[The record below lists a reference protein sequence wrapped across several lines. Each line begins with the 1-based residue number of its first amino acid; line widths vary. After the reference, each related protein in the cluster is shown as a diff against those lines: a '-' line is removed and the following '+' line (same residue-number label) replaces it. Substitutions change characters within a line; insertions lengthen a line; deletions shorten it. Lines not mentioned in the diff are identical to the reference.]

1 MAANASPR
9 PGWALR
15 HTVRDRGVGA
25 PVVEI
30 SNGEFIRI
38 LRTLPASA
46 PVADA
51 YEKFHGQK
59 RGVWYQTQQ
68 KHMIGWFK
76 GQATR
81 GFGAYIRTT
90 PNCDARLTYNRLQ
103 CGEALLW
110 IGEALGADHSL
121 VSVATEAAVAET
133 GHRRRCGIIRHH
145 LSWAAVVAPLVLDR
159 LKSL

>member
-9 PGWALR
+9 PSWALR
-15 HTVRDRGVGA
+15 QTVRNRDVGA

-30 SNGEFIRI
+30 SNREFIRI
-38 LRTLPASA
+38 LRTLPAST

-51 YEKFHGQK
+51 YEKLHGQK

-68 KHMIGWFK
+68 EHMIDWFK

-90 PNCDARLTYNRLQ
+90 PNFDARLTYNRLQ
-103 CGEALLW
+103 GGEALLW
-110 IGEALGADHSL
+110 IGEALGADHPL
-121 VSVATEAAVAET
+121 VSVAAVAAAAET
-133 GHRRRCGIIRHH
+133 DHRRRCGIIRHH
-145 LSWAAVVAPLVLDR
+145 LSWDAVVALLVLDR